1 MDNMGIALFRKIGL
15 EKTNNFNYSESTNAF
30 IGNGYTSL
38 AGNTYLNE
46 IRLIE
51 GLLVKEDVGQGYA
64 RTFING
70 IRIFNLKTKELLCE
84 KSYHCQFYSQYF
96 IKLEVRTMLND
107 LLISAAQKDGILL
120 NESEISEQI
129 DKLVNTAFSTDQRQM
144 LLQQSRKYLN
154 S

>member
-1 MDNMGIALFRKIGL
+1 MDNTGIALFRKIGL